1 MPSHDGCTRWR
12 VERFAGGSYAQS
24 DSPVLIRNA
33 TYSDIPALVEFGNQ
47 IHAESKF
54 STLDFDA
61 DKVKQTLESIVESK
75 SGTHCCFVATSTD
88 EQLIGVLIGCIEEY
102 FFSRSLMAHSILIYV
117 HPKWRGSP
125 AALKFIHAFR
135 NWATNRGALE
145 ICIGVASGVTISRT
159 DRFLRRL
166 GFSVTGGNYSM
177 VIRQDSAGERRA
189 S

>member
-1 MPSHDGCTRWR
+1 
-12 VERFAGGSYAQS
+12 
-24 DSPVLIRNA
+24 VLIRNA
-33 TYSDIPALVEFGNQ
+33 TASDIPELVKFGFL

-54 STLDFDA
+54 SILDYDP
-61 DKVKQTLESIVESK
+61 DKVRQTLESIVESEN
-75 SGTHCCFVATSTD
+75 GTHCCFIAKTAD

-135 NWATNRGALE
+135 NWATNRDALE
-145 ICIGVASGVTISRT
+145 ICIGVASGVTIGRT

-177 VIRQDSAGERRA
+177 VIREDSESERRA